1 MTAPIEIQ
9 KMIDDAIRKERGRAA
24 RQLRN
29 FINARFQDSHPN
41 NKPLD
46 VWTDRTF
53 TYYDMLM
60 VAKQMQFKEVIGRDE
75 I

>member
-9 KMIDDAIRKERGRAA
+9 KMIDDAIKKERGRAA

-29 FINARFQDSHPN
+29 FINARFRDSHPN
-41 NKPLD
+41 NKELD
-46 VWTDRTF
+46 VWTDRPF
-53 TYYDMLM
+53 TYWDMLM
-60 VAKQMQFKEVIGRDE
+60 VAKQMQFKEVIGRDK